1 MPHNIASF
9 RAAAF
14 AVVLLVAAGCGGKFP
29 AAPPAAEKDP
39 GTPLVL
45 VTTGQTPPYSYRDEK
60 TGEIVGAEIDIARAA
75 AAKVGRALEV
85 RTASFPELLPMV
97 SDGRADLAASGI
109 TITEG
114 RLQTVDF
121 SAPYVTEGGMFLYR
135 ANEPMPT
142 ISRAERLRV
151 ATMDASTYDFHL
163 SSHGIDPIRFA
174 TFDAAM
180 EALRARRVDTVFY
193 DSCSVRV
200 VAEQSG
206 GEFAASRLETR
217 ENFGIALGKGHPELK
232 AALDAAIAERGAK

>member
-1 MPHNIASF
+1 MMLQVNHVHKSF
-9 RAAAF
+9 DGSP
-14 AVVLLVAAGCGGKFP
+14 VL
-29 AAPPAAEKDP
+29 
-39 GTPLVL
+39 
-45 VTTGQTPPYSYRDEK
+45 RD
-60 TGEIVGAEIDIARAA
+60 IS
-75 AAKVGRALEV
+75 LEV
-85 RTASFPELLPMV
+85 SKGDVIAILGPSGSGKTTLLRCINFLERPDSGTMV
-97 SDGRADLAASGI
+97 F
-109 TITEG
+109 EG
-114 RLQTVDF
+114 KTYD
-121 SAPYVTEGGMFLYR
+121 
-135 ANEPMPT
+135 MPT

-232 AALDAAIAERGAK
+232 AALDAAIAERGTK